1 MSRVWK
7 RFLLK
12 ISKGIAALFYILLA
26 LFIPEYIFQVVLG
39 LESGSGA
46 VIGMLTF
53 IALPIF
59 GYLIYDVYRDSK
71 LEVEREN
78 RQIMRDLG
86 GKF

>member
-7 RFLLK
+7 RFLFK
-12 ISKGIAALFYILLA
+12 MSKGVGAAAYVLLA
-26 LFIPEYIFQVVLG
+26 IFIPEYIFQVVLG
-39 LESGSGA
+39 LESGQGA
-46 VIGMLTF
+46 FIGMMVF

-59 GYLIYDVYRDSK
+59 GFLLRDVYRDSK